1 MARRNSGPDPLGDYL
16 QSWRDTL
23 ELGAERLLPSHELA
37 VEDPERRIHELLQHH
52 DRRLQSCLE
61 EFGSPA
67 MTAYE
72 ISRQVF
78 STVLDGVGRNPLV
91 PGTSGP
97 SWITLENRRR
107 R

>member
-1 MARRNSGPDPLGDYL
+1 MARRNSGPDPLGDDL
-16 QSWRDTL
+16 QSWRVTL
-23 ELGAERLLPSHELA
+23 GLGAERLLPSHELA

-72 ISRQVF
+72 ISRLF
-78 STVLDGVGRNPLV
+78 GTVLDGVGRNPLV
-91 PGTSGP
+91 PGTSAIMDY
-97 SWITLENRRR
+97 S
-107 R
+107 